1 MALPNAVAVTSD
13 AMFSGYLEPEQAQD
27 YFAEAEK
34 TSIVQRFARKI
45 PMGATGVKIPY
56 WTGDVSAGWVGEG
69 EMKPLTKGD
78 FGAKSVT
85 PHKIATIFTASAE
98 VVRQNPANYL
108 NVMRTKVATAIG
120 QAFDQAVLYGVDSPF
135 TSVSGV
141 PQHLSGTSKVVPI
154 NGNLYDALAVRGLRT
169 LTQDGKKWTAS
180 LLDDTIEPILNGSY
194 DNNGRP
200 LWIDSPFSQEN
211 PVNREGRIVSRPS
224 ILADTV
230 ASGNTLGFV
239 GDFRQIVWGQVAGL
253 SYSVSD
259 QATLNFGTDEPG
271 GQNFISLWQHNLVA
285 VLVEAEFGLLVNDVE
300 AFYQL
305 TDGPLTYAFSINGS
319 PTGGTFTLKV
329 NGVET
334 APIAYNANDAAI
346 KAAIV
351 AVDDGI
357 VAADVT
363 VASGTITG
371 PFALAHGTDALTGGT
386 SPVTTVT
393 SA

>member
-45 PMGATGVKIPY
+45 PMGPTGVKIPY

-69 EMKPLTKGD
+69 EMKPLTKGN

-108 NVMRTKVATAIG
+108 NVMRGKVATAIA

-135 TSVSGV
+135 TAVSGV
-141 PQHLSGTSKVVPI
+141 TQHLSGTSKVIPI
-154 NGNLYDALAVRGLRT
+154 NGNLYDALAVRGLRA
-169 LTQDGKKWTAS
+169 LTADGKKWTAS

-230 ASGNTLGFV
+230 ASGSTLGFV
-239 GDFRQIVWGQVAGL
+239 GDFRQVVWGQVAGL

-259 QATLNFGTDEPG
+259 QATLNFGTEQSP
-271 GQNFISLWQHNLVA
+271 NFISLWQHNLVA

-305 TDGPLTYAFSINGS
+305 TDGPLHYTFSLNGS
-319 PTGGTFTLKV
+319 PTGGTYTLKV
-329 NGVET
+329 NGVST

-357 VAADVT
+357 TASDVT
-363 VASGTITG
+363 VAGGAISG
-371 PFALAHGTDALTGGT
+371 PFALAKGTDSLTGGT
-386 SPVTTVT
+386 SPNTTVV

>member
-1 MALPNAVAVTSD
+1 
-13 AMFSGYLEPEQAQD
+13 
-27 YFAEAEK
+27 
-34 TSIVQRFARKI
+34 
-45 PMGATGVKIPY
+45 
-56 WTGDVSAGWVGEG
+56 
-69 EMKPLTKGD
+69 
-78 FGAKSVT
+78 
-85 PHKIATIFTASAE
+85 
-98 VVRQNPANYL
+98 
-108 NVMRTKVATAIG
+108 
-120 QAFDQAVLYGVDSPF
+120 
-135 TSVSGV
+135 
-141 PQHLSGTSKVVPI
+141 
-154 NGNLYDALAVRGLRT
+154 
-169 LTQDGKKWTAS
+169 

-230 ASGNTLGFV
+230 ASGSTLGFV

-259 QATLNFGTDEPG
+259 QATLNFGTPEDP
-271 GQNFISLWQHNLVA
+271 NFISLWQHNLVA
-285 VLVEAEFGLLVNDVE
+285 VLVEAEFGLLINDVE

-305 TDGPLTYAFSINGS
+305 TDGPLTYNFSINGS

-334 APIAYNANDAAI
+334 AAIAYNATDAAI

-363 VASGTITG
+363 VASGVITG

-386 SPVTTVT
+386 SPNTTVT